1 MNPRTSPRIA
11 WALAG
16 LHLLLCASA
25 FRDDR
30 FLNDEGLLTQL
41 FAQLVARDPLPTI
54 FLQKVRPPLS
64 ILYAPVAGNLTAFLW
79 AHALVGAGAVVALA
93 AAARN
98 LGHRAPNVAAA
109 VLALSPMFVAGSAS
123 GVSNADAVAGLCVV
137 VWAASSGRWLAA
149 GIVMGTLGWVR
160 AELVVVALAL
170 AAVAWMR
177 GDRRFVVGLFVWPVA
192 YGLAGTIYHQY
203 IGWMLHYPPALRAP
217 MPDNPFWDGHGG
229 APPLSQLSHTFF
241 ALSVVW
247 PLALAVRWRE
257 LSPIERGLCVGTVV
271 LLLALVGLPALRLFN
286 FDQSPRYLMPVVVAL
301 ALCVGRVAESDWTA
315 RSLHAT
321 AVLALGAAL
330 AILGFGDDGLAG
342 PPYAIAATAAAVAV
356 ARAGW
361 PMLARLG
368 IATLLAIGPAAFTS
382 GARIDRATMVPH
394 VDEMLARLQEHAGEL
409 GERPIYTNEPIL
421 AAYLRRSGGL
431 PQARVYYLVQADQVY
446 ELTQLTN
453 PVNGQRQAIFAA
465 LSQGMYGTPV
475 FPDEL
480 DPDGVAPGALFV
492 LTGDVRLP
500 LVMPPQRWAERTRVL
515 HPGQRMQILERT
527 EDGP

>member
-1 MNPRTSPRIA
+1 MNPRSSPRIA

-25 FRDDR
+25 FGDDR

-41 FAQLVARDPLPTI
+41 FAQLVARDPVPAV

-64 ILYAPVAGNLTAFLW
+64 ILYAPFAGDLGVFSW
-79 AHALVGAGAVVALA
+79 AHACVGAAAVLALA

-170 AAVAWMR
+170 AVVAWTR
-177 GDRRFVVGLFVWPVA
+177 GDRRFVLGLFVWPVV

-229 APPLSQLSHTFF
+229 APPISQLSHALF
-241 ALSVVW
+241 ALSAVW
-247 PLALAVRWRE
+247 PLALTVRWRD
-257 LSPIERGLCVGTVV
+257 LGPVERGLAVGTGV
-271 LLLALVGLPALRLFN
+271 LLLALLGLPALRLFN
-286 FDQSPRYLMPVVVAL
+286 FDQSPRYLMPAVVAL
-301 ALCVGRVAESDWTA
+301 ALCVGRVAETDWTA

-321 AVLALGAAL
+321 AALALGAAVAL
-330 AILGFGDDGLAG
+330 AGFRDDGLAA
-342 PPYAIAATAAAVAV
+342 PPYAISTTAAAVAV

-361 PMLARLG
+361 PLLARLA
-368 IATLLAIGPAAFTS
+368 IATLLGVGPAALSS

-394 VDEMLARLQEHAGEL
+394 VDEMLARLREHADEL
-409 GERPIYTNEPIL
+409 GDRPIYTNEPIL
-421 AAYLRRSGGL
+421 AAYLHRSGAL
-431 PQARVYYLVQADQVY
+431 PQARVYYLVQADQLY

-453 PVNGQRQAIFAA
+453 PVNGQRAAIFAA

-480 DPDGVAPGALFV
+480 RPDRVEPGALFV

-500 LVMPPQRWAERTRVL
+500 LVMPPQLWAAKTRVL
-515 HPGQRMQILERT
+515 HPGQRMQILELTPEGR
-527 EDGP
+527 